1 MKTID
6 VKFKKIEICNY
17 SPRETIMDIKITID
31 NNGQEKQFLKKDK
44 IGNPG
49 DLALYILSK
58 MKKSIKEKSFDDEE
72 GPLGGIVVVRLNDE
86 EIIDKMTKF
95 LSSVK
100 DRINNI
106 QRDKTITY
114 FRMAEKINGMAM
126 NF

>member
-17 SPRETIMDIKITID
+17 SPRENTMDIKITVD

-49 DLALYILSK
+49 DLALYILSHI
-58 MKKSIKEKSFDDEE
+58 KKSIKEKSLDSEE

-95 LSSVK
+95 LSGVK
-100 DRINNI
+100 DRINHI
-106 QRDKTITY
+106 FQD
-114 FRMAEKINGMAM
+114 G
-126 NF
+126 